1 MPEKC
6 PKLKILLKT
15 HTHTHTHK
23 QERQLCKVMDVLI
36 NLVLVLQEYIH
47 QIIMLYTLNIYILLI
62 NYISWKI

>member
-6 PKLKILLKT
+6 PKLKILLK
-15 HTHTHTHK
+15 THTHK

>member
-15 HTHTHTHK
+15 HTHN

>member
-15 HTHTHTHK
+15 HTHTQTHK
-23 QERQLCKVMDVLI
+23 QERQLSKVMDVLI

-47 QIIMLYTLNIYILLI
+47 QIIILYTLNMYILLI